1 MLDAINPSS
10 FLANSW
16 SFPAMRVWVEVID
29 SSYWEGGW
37 HAVEMSEPAQAALS
51 EEG

>member
-10 FLANSW
+10 FLAATSW

-29 SSYWEGGW
+29 SSYWEGGC

-51 EEG
+51 